1 MKPIVLVLLV
11 FAVLILIAAGFF
23 LGRFQARL
31 TTDSGEGARFRL
43 KEEMFVLT
51 SDGEPQGQL
60 PAGTVIYLVPDP
72 FGDRTSI
79 FKAYFETDVND
90 MGPIEQI
97 HDEPRHRYELERYW
111 LKSKRWLSSLTEEG
125 GATAEGAG
133 HDPEP

>member
-1 MKPIVLVLLV
+1 MKPLVLVLFV
-11 FAVLILIAAGFF
+11 FAALVLIAAGFF

-31 TTDSGEGARFRL
+31 TTDSGEGPRFRL

-72 FGDRTSI
+72 FGDRTGL

-97 HDEPRHRYELERYW
+97 HDEPRHRYELEPSW
-111 LKSKRWLSSLTEEG
+111 LKSKRWLSRLSEE
-125 GATAEGAG
+125 ATAEESGSDQ
-133 HDPEP
+133 DP